1 MRADADKEQ
10 KYMKEIYNREGN
22 FKIKNDPRITRIGR
36 LLRRTSIDELPQV
49 INVIKGSLCVVG
61 PRALV
66 VEEGDLLED
75 WEKKRMQVNQGITG
89 LWQVSGRS
97 DISYEER
104 IKLDLY
110 YIQNWSIW
118 LELKII
124 ALTII
129 KMFKGSGAY

>member
-1 MRADADKEQ
+1 MLKE
-10 KYMKEIYNREGN
+10 
-22 FKIKNDPRITRIGR
+22 
-36 LLRRTSIDELPQV
+36 
-49 INVIKGSLCVVG
+49 
-61 PRALV
+61 
-66 VEEGDLLED
+66 

-97 DISYEER
+97 DINYEER

-124 ALTII
+124 ALTVI
-129 KMFKGSGAY
+129 KMFKDSGAY